1 MNTFTTSGFFME
13 LTSYIEY
20 LELEKNYSSHTVLA
34 YNKDLNQFI
43 SFIREE
49 GVFQIKEVN
58 YGLIRGWVTTLLE
71 DGASTYTVNR
81 KMSSLKSYFKF
92 LLKIG
97 AITTSPAVSY
107 KNLKVSKKVQ
117 VPFSVEE
124 VAQLLNFPYD
134 TSNFVQSRD
143 LLMIELFYA
152 TGIRREELIN
162 IKLKDVNIAGDVVK
176 VLGKRNKER
185 LVPLVYSIKIHLEE
199 YMVLRQAVAQPLT
212 PELFIT
218 SNGVKIYPSLVY
230 RVIKSYFSKVSLKV
244 KISPHVLRHTFA
256 THLLDRG
263 ADLNAV
269 KELLGHASLSSTQ
282 IYTHSS
288 MATLKGVY
296 GNSHPRS
303 KK

>member
-1 MNTFTTSGFFME
+1 MD

-20 LELEKNYSSHTVLA
+20 LQLEKNYSSHTILA
-34 YNKDLNQFI
+34 YEKDLNQFN
-43 SFIREE
+43 SFLREE
-49 GVFQIKEVN
+49 GVQEINEVN
-58 YGLIRGWVTTLLE
+58 YSLIRGWVTSLLE
-71 DGASTYTVNR
+71 NGGSNRTVNR

-92 LLKIG
+92 LLKVG
-97 AITTSPAVSY
+97 EITSSPAASY
-107 KNLKVSKKVQ
+107 KSLKISKKIQ
-117 VPFSVEE
+117 IPFSTEE
-124 VAQLLNFPYD
+124 VLKLLDSPYD
-134 TSNFVQSRD
+134 TTSFVESRD
-143 LLMIELFYA
+143 FLIIELFYA

-162 IKLKDVNIAGDVVK
+162 IKLKDVDVSGNTIK

-185 LVPLVYSIKIHLEE
+185 IVPLVYSIKDHIEQ
-199 YMVLRQAVAQPLT
+199 YVVLRQSIAQPVT
-212 PELFIT
+212 DELFT
-218 SNGVKIYPSLVY
+218 TLKGVKMYPSLVY

-296 GNSHPRS
+296 GNAHPRS

>member
-1 MNTFTTSGFFME
+1 MD

-20 LELEKNYSSHTVLA
+20 LQLEKNYSPHTILA
-34 YNKDLNQFI
+34 YEKDLNQFN
-43 SFIREE
+43 SFLKEE
-49 GVFQIKEVN
+49 GVLEVNEVN
-58 YGLIRGWVTTLLE
+58 YSLIRGWVTSLLE
-71 DGASTYTVNR
+71 NGSSHRTVNR

-92 LLKIG
+92 LLKVG
-97 AITTSPAVSY
+97 EITSSPAASY
-107 KNLKVSKKVQ
+107 KSLKVSKKIQ
-117 VPFSVEE
+117 IPFSTEE
-124 VAQLLNFPYD
+124 VLKLLDASFD
-134 TSNFVQSRD
+134 TNSFVESRD
-143 LLMIELFYA
+143 FLIIELFYA

-162 IKLKDVNIAGDVVK
+162 IKLKDVDVAGNTIK

-185 LVPLVYSIKIHLEE
+185 ILPLVYSIKGHIEQ
-199 YMVLRQAVAQPLT
+199 YIVLRQSVAQPLT
-212 PELFIT
+212 DELFTT
-218 SNGVKIYPSLVY
+218 SKGVKMYPSLVY
-230 RVIKSYFSKVSLKV
+230 RVIKSYFSRVSLKV

-296 GNSHPRS
+296 ANAHPRS

>member
-1 MNTFTTSGFFME
+1 ME
-13 LTSYIEY
+13 LTAYIEY
-20 LELEKNYSSHTVLA
+20 LELEKNYSSHTIVA

-43 SFIREE
+43 SFLNEE

-58 YGLIRGWVTTLLE
+58 YSLIRGWVTTLLE
-71 DGASTYTVNR
+71 NGASNDSVNR

-92 LLKIG
+92 LLKTDEIK
-97 AITTSPAVSY
+97 TSPAASY
-107 KNLKVSKKVQ
+107 KNLKASKKIQ

-124 VAQLLNFPYD
+124 VVQLLNFPYD
-134 TSNFVQSRD
+134 TTDFVQSRD
-143 LLMIELFYA
+143 FLMIELFYA

-162 IKLKDVNIAGDVVK
+162 IKLKDVHIEGAVVK

-185 LVPLVYSIKIHLEE
+185 LVPLVHSIKGHIEE
-199 YMVLRQAVAQPLT
+199 YLLLRQALVQPHT
-212 PELFIT
+212 QELFIT
-218 SNGVKIYPSLVY
+218 SKGVKIYPSLVY

-244 KISPHVLRHTFA
+244 KISPHILRHTFA
-256 THLLDRG
+256 THLLDHG

-288 MATLKGVY
+288 MATLKDVY
-296 GNSHPRS
+296 GSAHPRS
-303 KK
+303 IK

>member
-1 MNTFTTSGFFME
+1 MDIT
-13 LTSYIEY
+13 LYLEY
-20 LELEKNYSSHTVLA
+20 LELEKNYSSHTIYA
-34 YNKDLNQFI
+34 YKKDLNQFKAYLL
-43 SFIREE
+43 
-49 GVFQIKEVN
+49 KEDFLDLKDVN
-58 YGLIRGWVTTLLE
+58 YSLIRSWVTSLLE
-71 DGASTYTVNR
+71 NGDTSRTVNR
-81 KMSSLKSYFKF
+81 KMSSLKSYYTF

-97 AITTSPAVSY
+97 EISSSPAAAY
-107 KNLKVSKKVQ
+107 KSLKVSKKIQ
-117 VPFSVEE
+117 IPFSTEE
-124 VAQLLNFPYD
+124 VMKLLDSSYNTNDFIE
-134 TSNFVQSRD
+134 SRD
-143 LLMIELFYA
+143 FLIIELFYA

-162 IKLKDVNIAGDVVK
+162 IELNHISLESQTIK

-185 LVPLVYSIKIHLEE
+185 IVPLVQSIISHISQYLVLREE
-199 YMVLRQAVAQPLT
+199 YAELSSE
-212 PELFIT
+212 ELFIT
-218 SNGVKIYPSLVY
+218 PNGNKIYPSLVY

-256 THLLDRG
+256 THLLDHG

-296 GNSHPRS
+296 SDAHPRS

>member
-1 MNTFTTSGFFME
+1 MD

-20 LELEKNYSSHTVLA
+20 LQFEKNYSSHTILA
-34 YNKDLNQFI
+34 YEKDLNQFDL
-43 SFIREE
+43 FLREE
-49 GVFQIKEVN
+49 GVLEINEVN
-58 YGLIRGWVTTLLE
+58 YSLIRGWVTSLLE
-71 DGASTYTVNR
+71 NGGSHRTVNR

-92 LLKIG
+92 LLKVG
-97 AITTSPAVSY
+97 EVTSSPADSY
-107 KNLKVSKKVQ
+107 KSLKVSKKIQ
-117 VPFSVEE
+117 IPFSTEE
-124 VAQLLNFPYD
+124 VLKLLDSSYD
-134 TSNFVQSRD
+134 TNSFVESRD
-143 LLMIELFYA
+143 FLIIELFYA

-162 IKLKDVNIAGDVVK
+162 IKLKDINVTSHTIK

-185 LVPLVYSIKIHLEE
+185 IVPLVHTIKDHVERYIA
-199 YMVLRQAVAQPLT
+199 LRQFVAHPST
-212 PELFIT
+212 DELFIT
-218 SNGVKIYPSLVY
+218 SKGVKMYPNLVY

-296 GNSHPRS
+296 GAAHPRS
-303 KK
+303 KNN

>member
-1 MNTFTTSGFFME
+1 ME
-13 LTSYIEY
+13 FNSFSEY

-34 YNKDLNQFI
+34 YNRDLSQFV
-43 SFIREE
+43 SFLREE
-49 GVFQIKEVN
+49 EVVQLKEVT
-58 YGLIRGWVTTLLE
+58 YSLIRGWVTRLIE
-71 DGASTYTVNR
+71 NGASNYTVNR
-81 KMSSLKSYFKF
+81 KISSLKAYFKF

-97 AITTSPAVSY
+97 EIKTSPAVSY
-107 KNLKVSKKVQ
+107 KSLKTSKKVQ

-124 VAQLLNFPYD
+124 VAQLLHIPYD
-134 TSNFVQSRD
+134 TNNFVQSRD
-143 LLMIELFYA
+143 FLMIELFYA

-162 IKLKDVNIAGDVVK
+162 IKLKDVSTDSALVK

-185 LVPLVYSIKIHLEE
+185 LVPLVHSIKIHLEE
-199 YMVLRQAVAQPLT
+199 YIALRQSLVQPLT
-212 PELFIT
+212 QELFIT
-218 SNGVKIYPSLVY
+218 SKGVKIYPSLVY
-230 RVIKSYFSKVSLKV
+230 RVIKSYFSRVSLKV

>member
-1 MNTFTTSGFFME
+1 
-13 LTSYIEY
+13 
-20 LELEKNYSSHTVLA
+20 
-34 YNKDLNQFI
+34 
-43 SFIREE
+43 
-49 GVFQIKEVN
+49 
-58 YGLIRGWVTTLLE
+58 
-71 DGASTYTVNR
+71 
-81 KMSSLKSYFKF
+81 MSSLKSYFKF
-92 LLKIG
+92 LLKVG
-97 AITTSPAVSY
+97 EITSSPAASY
-107 KNLKVSKKVQ
+107 KSLKVSKKIQ
-117 VPFSVEE
+117 IPFSTEE
-124 VAQLLNFPYD
+124 VLKLLDSTYD
-134 TSNFVQSRD
+134 TTSFVESRD
-143 LLMIELFYA
+143 FLIIELFYA

-162 IKLKDVNIAGDVVK
+162 IKLKDVDVAGNTIK

-185 LVPLVYSIKIHLEE
+185 IVPLVYSIKDHIEQ
-199 YMVLRQAVAQPLT
+199 YVVLRQSIVQPVT
-212 PELFIT
+212 DELFIT
-218 SNGVKIYPSLVY
+218 SKGVKMYPSLVY

-296 GNSHPRS
+296 GNAHPRS

>member
-1 MNTFTTSGFFME
+1 MD

-20 LELEKNYSSHTVLA
+20 LQLEKNYSSHTILA
-34 YNKDLNQFI
+34 YEKDLNQFN
-43 SFIREE
+43 SFLREE
-49 GVFQIKEVN
+49 GVLEVNEVN
-58 YGLIRGWVTTLLE
+58 YSLIRGWVTSLLE
-71 DGASTYTVNR
+71 NGGSHRTVNR

-92 LLKIG
+92 LLKVG
-97 AITTSPAVSY
+97 EITSSPAASY
-107 KNLKVSKKVQ
+107 KSLKISKKIQ
-117 VPFSVEE
+117 IPFSTEE
-124 VAQLLNFPYD
+124 VLKLLDSPYD
-134 TSNFVQSRD
+134 TTSFVESRD
-143 LLMIELFYA
+143 FLIIELFYA

-162 IKLKDVNIAGDVVK
+162 IKLKDVDVAGNTIK

-185 LVPLVYSIKIHLEE
+185 IVPLVYSIKDHIEQ
-199 YMVLRQAVAQPLT
+199 YVVLRQSVAQPVT
-212 PELFIT
+212 DELFT
-218 SNGVKIYPSLVY
+218 TLKGVKMYPSLVY
-230 RVIKSYFSKVSLKV
+230 RVIKSYFSRVSSKV

-296 GNSHPRS
+296 GNAHPRS

>member
-1 MNTFTTSGFFME
+1 ME

-20 LELEKNYSSHTVLA
+20 LELEKNYSSHTILA

-43 SFIREE
+43 SFIKEE

-58 YGLIRGWVTTLLE
+58 YGLIRGWVTMLLE
-71 DGASTYTVNR
+71 DGASNYTVNR

-97 AITTSPAVSY
+97 EIKTSPAVSY

-134 TSNFVQSRD
+134 TTDFVQSRD
-143 LLMIELFYA
+143 ILMIELFYA

-162 IKLKDVNIAGDVVK
+162 IKLKDVNLEGAVVK

-185 LVPLVYSIKIHLEE
+185 LVPLVYSIKSHLEE
-199 YMVLRQAVAQPLT
+199 YLLLRQALVQPLIQ
-212 PELFIT
+212 ELFIT

-230 RVIKSYFSKVSLKV
+230 RVIKSYFRKVSLKV

-269 KELLGHASLSSTQ
+269 KELLGHSSLSSTQ
-282 IYTHSS
+282 IYTHFS

>member
-1 MNTFTTSGFFME
+1 MDIT
-13 LTSYIEY
+13 LYLEY
-20 LELEKNYSSHTVLA
+20 LELEKNYSSHTIYA
-34 YNKDLNQFI
+34 YKKDLNQFKAYLL
-43 SFIREE
+43 
-49 GVFQIKEVN
+49 KEDFLDLKDVN
-58 YGLIRGWVTTLLE
+58 YSLIRSWVTSLLE
-71 DGASTYTVNR
+71 NGDTSRTVNR
-81 KMSSLKSYFKF
+81 KMSSLKSYYTF

-97 AITTSPAVSY
+97 EISSSPAAAY
-107 KNLKVSKKVQ
+107 KSLKVSKKIQ
-117 VPFSVEE
+117 IPFSTEE
-124 VAQLLNFPYD
+124 VMKLLDYSYNTNDFIE
-134 TSNFVQSRD
+134 SRD
-143 LLMIELFYA
+143 FLIIELFYA

-162 IKLKDVNIAGDVVK
+162 IELNHISLESQTIK

-185 LVPLVYSIKIHLEE
+185 IVPLVPSIISHISQYLVLREE
-199 YMVLRQAVAQPLT
+199 YAELSSE
-212 PELFIT
+212 ELFIT
-218 SNGVKIYPSLVY
+218 PNGNKIYPSLVY

-256 THLLDRG
+256 THLLDHG

-296 GNSHPRS
+296 SDAHPRS